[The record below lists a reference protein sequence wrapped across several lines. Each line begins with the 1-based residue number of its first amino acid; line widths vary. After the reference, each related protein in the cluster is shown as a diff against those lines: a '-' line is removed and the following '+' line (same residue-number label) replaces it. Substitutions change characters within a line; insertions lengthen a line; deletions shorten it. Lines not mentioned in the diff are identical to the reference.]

1 MRYECVIYFADLTIF
16 YSNFASEKNHQNK
29 DIIMKTTKK
38 LITLLLLALMTA
50 NMAVAFN
57 FEVDGIYYKI
67 NGSEVTVTYK
77 SRYSGDYS
85 GDIVIP
91 ERVTYQGV
99 TYTVTAIGDNAFYWC
114 SDLASIH
121 IPKSIKRIQG
131 NMTFYAC
138 PNLSVVEIESLES
151 WCNIDFEISP
161 GYNFSY
167 SNPLSYSHSLY
178 MNGEKLTEL
187 VIPSGATRIGT
198 SAFCKLSSLSRL
210 EIPSSMISIGDAAF
224 IGCSGFDRLDIPD
237 LESFIK
243 IDFQGNESNPM
254 IHARQIYLDGIEMS
268 HELVIPETA
277 TTISEGAFNGCQYI
291 TSVSIPPSVKTIG
304 ANAFSNC
311 DSLKRV
317 YIQDIASW
325 CKIVFANSGAN
336 PISNTIPKAWWDFQ
350 KVDVYVNGSS
360 VTHLV
365 IPEGVTHVGNYAFV
379 GAPFDHVSFPNT
391 VGSIGDAAFYH
402 SRLEEV
408 ILPES
413 IESLGTSAFRNCESL
428 KKAEINAG
436 LEVIPES
443 AFFYCTDLNDVTL
456 PSSVKKIDKEAF
468 YACRSLS
475 TMPMTDSLQIIEEN
489 AFTYSGIEYLKTGKS
504 LTSIGNG
511 AFACCNWLKRVEID
525 DQVTSIGDDAFGDCY
540 SLQNVIVGNG
550 VQKIPNRFCYS
561 SDNLTCVTLGNA
573 VDTLETECFLDSEQ
587 LDTIICKAVVPPVM
601 NGEENS
607 FFHSA
612 VFQNATL
619 YVPRSSILAYKSSPV
634 WEKFQNI
641 QGMDNGIIPGDV
653 NGDGEINIQDANS
666 VIDIVVMGGN
676 SGHSRAPAADVNDDG
691 EINIADVNAIIDII
705 QDVNGQ

>member
-1 MRYECVIYFADLTIF
+1 
-16 YSNFASEKNHQNK
+16 
-29 DIIMKTTKK
+29 MKTTKR
-38 LITLLLLALMTA
+38 IMTLLLALMAA
-50 NMAVAFN
+50 NMALAYN
-57 FEVDGIYYKI
+57 FEVDGIYYRI
-67 NGSEVTVTYK
+67 QGSEVSVTYK
-77 SRYSGDYS
+77 SRYNADYS

-91 ERVTYQGV
+91 ETVTYQGV
-99 TYTVTAIGDNAFYWC
+99 TYTVTTIGDNAFYWC
-114 SDLASIH
+114 SELTSIH
-121 IPKSIKRIQG
+121 IPKSIKRIKG
-131 NMTFYAC
+131 DMTFYSC

-151 WCNIDFEISP
+151 WCNIEFEISP
-161 GYNFSY
+161 GYQFSY

-187 VIPSGATRIGT
+187 VIPSGVTRIGT
-198 SAFCKLSSLSRL
+198 AAFCKLSSLSRL
-210 EIPSSMISIGDAAF
+210 EIPSSLISIGDAAF
-224 IGCSGFDRLDIPD
+224 LGCSGFDRLDIPD

-254 IHARQIYLDGIEMS
+254 IHARQVYLDGIEMS

-304 ANAFSNC
+304 ANAFLNC

-468 YACRSLS
+468 YSCRSLS
-475 TMPMTDSLQIIEEN
+475 TMPMTDSLQIIGEN
-489 AFTYSGIEYLKTGKS
+489 AFLYSGIEYLKTGKS

-540 SLQNVIVGNG
+540 S
-550 VQKIPNRFCYS
+550 

-573 VDTLETECFLDSEQ
+573 VDTLETQCFWDCNK
-587 LDTIICKAVVPPVM
+587 LDTIICKAEVPPVM

-641 QGMDNGIIPGDV
+641 QGMENGFIPGDV
-653 NGDGEINIQDANS
+653 NGDGEINIADANS

-676 SGHSRAPAADVNDDG
+676 SGHSRIPAADVNDDG

-705 QDVNGQ
+705 LHGI